1 MVPEAMAFEVCVL
14 AACDSGIVSEK
25 PVGPRPVT
33 MEDVARHAQ
42 VSRALVSLVMR
53 DSPNV
58 SPLRRSAVRR
68 AALELGYNP
77 NRLASRLASR
87 RTKTLGV
94 MLLDLHNPFFAD
106 IYDGIAAGAEGSG
119 NQLMFAVGSTD
130 PARETAAIRSLLDLR
145 VDGILLAGY
154 TGIPE
159 DLARMLAGTPA
170 VVIARDVDT
179 PGIDSAS
186 ASDLRGAQLA
196 VEHLQDLGHKKI
208 LHIAKPPDLPY
219 PGRRL
224 GYVQAMENR
233 GLAPVMIT
241 ADMTE
246 RGGRQAISRYLD
258 SGADQPTA
266 IFTANDLVALGV
278 LDELSSRGVSV
289 PGDVSVVGYDNTE
302 LAGSHLVSLT
312 TVDHHAQELG
322 RLAAATILQRLDGDT
337 QSPSI
342 SLHVDPR
349 LVVRRTTAPPRR
361 QL

>member
-208 LHIAKPPDLPY
+208 LHIAKPPELPY

-266 IFTANDLVALGV
+266 IFAANDLVALGV

-342 SLHVDPR
+342 TLHVDPR
-349 LVVRRTTAPPRR
+349 LVVRRTTGPPRR